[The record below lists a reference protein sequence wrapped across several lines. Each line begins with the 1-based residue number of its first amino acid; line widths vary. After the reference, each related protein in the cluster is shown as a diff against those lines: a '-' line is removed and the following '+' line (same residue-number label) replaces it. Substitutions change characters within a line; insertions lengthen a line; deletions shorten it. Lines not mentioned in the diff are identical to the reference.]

1 MDSTNPFG
9 FQPYNFMNLL
19 NSQKNSNVSNNSAQT
34 SQPVQF
40 SSPFSSQPIQFSDPF
55 SSQPIQFSSPFSSQP
70 INLSTQSES
79 EDCIEVTVDDNEED
93 GGRGSRK
100 RWTAYEDINLIS
112 AWLNTSKDPVVS
124 NEQRLDSF
132 WVRVAAYYKANGGGT
147 GSNGRGASQCKA
159 RWNKINHQVNK
170 FVGCYTQASN
180 RKKSGESEDDVI
192 KVAHE
197 IYMND
202 IKKPFILEHCWRE
215 LKHDQKW
222 IMEECS
228 SKRTKLQ
235 SDGTYSSS
243 PANDGAEMRP
253 PGVKAAKKK
262 GKKPA
267 SVSIDVE
274 DGSVGKLD
282 RIIAMKDQEQAA
294 KERHAKMRLLDSLI
308 NKGELTPAEVILR
321 DKLLDQ
327 MLTNI

>member
-1 MDSTNPFG
+1 MDSTKPLG
-9 FQPYNFMNLL
+9 FQPPHFMDLL
-19 NSQKNSNVSNNSAQT
+19 NSQKNSNVSDNSAQT

-40 SSPFSSQPIQFSDPF
+40 RSPF

-70 INLSTQSES
+70 INLSSPYSSQLINLSTQSES

-93 GGRGSRK
+93 GGRRSRK
-100 RWTAYEDINLIS
+100 RWSAHEDINLIS

-124 NEQRLDSF
+124 NEQRLNSL
-132 WVRVAAYYKANGGGT
+132 WVRVAAYYKSNGGGT
-147 GSNGRGASQCKA
+147 GSNGQGASQCRPA
-159 RWNKINHQVNK
+159 N
-170 FVGCYTQASN
+170 T

-192 KVAHE
+192 KLAHE

-228 SKRTKLQ
+228 YKRTKLQ

-262 GKKPA
+262 REETDL
-267 SVSIDVE
+267 SE
-274 DGSVGKLD
+274 Y
-282 RIIAMKDQEQAA
+282 
-294 KERHAKMRLLDSLI
+294 
-308 NKGELTPAEVILR
+308 
-321 DKLLDQ
+321 
-327 MLTNI
+327 

>member
-9 FQPYNFMNLL
+9 FQPPHFMDLL
-19 NSQKNSNVSNNSAQT
+19 NSQKNSNVYDNSAQT

-40 SSPFSSQPIQFSDPF
+40 RSPF

-79 EDCIEVTVDDNEED
+79 EDCIEVIVDDNEED

-100 RWTAYEDINLIS
+100 RWSAHEDINLIS

-124 NEQRLDSF
+124 NEQRLNSF
-132 WVRVAAYYKANGGGT
+132 WVRVAAYYKSNGGGT
-147 GSNGRGASQCKA
+147 AS
-159 RWNKINHQVNK
+159 
-170 FVGCYTQASN
+170 T

-192 KVAHE
+192 KLAHE

-253 PGVKAAKKK
+253 SGVKAAKKK
-262 GKKPA
+262 GKKLA

-274 DGSVGKLD
+274 DGSVESFCGD
-282 RIIAMKDQEQAA
+282 MK
-294 KERHAKMRLLDSLI
+294 
-308 NKGELTPAEVILR
+308 ILR
-321 DKLLDQ
+321 CHVKG
-327 MLTNI
+327 NK

>member
-1 MDSTNPFG
+1 MVKSGLHQLDIGSVIS
-9 FQPYNFMNLL
+9 YL
-19 NSQKNSNVSNNSAQT
+19 K
-34 SQPVQF
+34 
-40 SSPFSSQPIQFSDPF
+40 
-55 SSQPIQFSSPFSSQP
+55 
-70 INLSTQSES
+70 STQSES

-100 RWTAYEDINLIS
+100 RWSAHEDINLIS

-124 NEQRLDSF
+124 NEQWLNSF
-132 WVRVAAYYKANGGGT
+132 WVRVADYYKSNGGGS

-159 RWNKINHQVNK
+159 RWSKINHQVNK
-170 FVGCYTQASN
+170 FVGCYTQAST

-192 KVAHE
+192 KLAHE

-222 IMEECS
+222 IREEYS
-228 SKRTKLQ
+228 SKRMKLQ
-235 SDGTYSSS
+235 SDGIYSPS

-267 SVSIDVE
+267 VSPDVE
-274 DGSVGKLD
+274 DGSFGKLD
-282 RIIAMKDQEQAA
+282 RIIAMKDQEQSA
-294 KERHAKMRLLDSLI
+294 KERHSKMRLLDSLL
-308 NKGELTPAEVILR
+308 NKSELTPAEELLR
-321 DKLLDQ
+321 DKLVDQ